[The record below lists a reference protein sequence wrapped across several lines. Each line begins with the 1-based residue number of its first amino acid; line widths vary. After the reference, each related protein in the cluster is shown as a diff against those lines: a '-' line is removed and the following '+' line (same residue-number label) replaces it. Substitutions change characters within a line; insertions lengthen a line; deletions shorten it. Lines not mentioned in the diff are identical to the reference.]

1 MTATYERSFSDA
13 IVLWHHTVLPATRHS
28 SDIPALTTTEAGTGF
43 SDPGGCKAEVTQLA
57 V

>member
-1 MTATYERSFSDA
+1 
-13 IVLWHHTVLPATRHS
+13 VLPATRHS
-28 SDIPALTTTEAGTGF
+28 ADIPALTTAEAGTRF